1 MNFKTDLHICPY
13 AATVSYRKD
22 KSLKDF
28 LVRATVTIPAQ
39 IWNSLEYNGA
49 SPQSVTRLQDK
60 QKKKITGCQ
69 ATSSQ
74 RLLFFA
80 LNAKQSH
87 MHEWQQ
93 KSRLKFVASCLPSFL
108 HPEYSTREKL
118 PATLSIHLFVSGNSL
133 ARKAA
138 LQTQLKFVC

>member
-49 SPQSVTRLQDK
+49 SPQSITRLQDK
-60 QKKKITGCQ
+60 QKKDHWLSGHLKPETFIFCVKWKTE
-69 ATSSQ
+69 
-74 RLLFFA
+74 
-80 LNAKQSH
+80 SH
-87 MHEWQQ
+87 AWVTTKESFEVCGQ
-93 KSRLKFVASCLPSFL
+93 LP
-108 HPEYSTREKL
+108 T
-118 PATLSIHLFVSGNSL
+118 IIL
-133 ARKAA
+133 APRI
-138 LQTQLKFVC
+138 